1 MLLKDLHIQMILI
14 GLGVGLRGTRYLH
27 SICFNDDDSGKMIVL
42 DWDIIENS
50 LDSWRIFFP
59 WKNSQETILS
69 P

>member
-1 MLLKDLHIQMILI
+1 MLLKGLHIQMILLVR
-14 GLGVGLRGTRYLH
+14 GGVKGTRYYILL
-27 SICFNDDDSGKMIVL
+27 FNDDDSANDSIRV
-42 DWDIIENS
+42 DIIENS